1 MKYHK
6 YADRAKIFAPFDALR
21 GLQEALREQERL
33 LVRVEQKDLLP
44 DQEEL
49 IDRRLHRISPGDL
62 VTIIYYDGDAYVK
75 KTGLVASMDPVR
87 KEIRVV
93 EERIPFQDIFS
104 IETVGEI

>member
-1 MKYHK
+1 MLAHK
-6 YADRAKIFAPFDALR
+6 YADRAKIFAPFEALR
-21 GLQEALREQERL
+21 GLQEALREQERIV
-33 LVRVEQKDLLP
+33 VRVDRKELLP

-49 IDRRLHRISPGDL
+49 IDRRLHMLLQGDL
-62 VTIIYYDGDAYVK
+62 VSIIYYDGDAYVK
-75 KTGLVASMDPVR
+75 KTGLIASIDPVR